1 MLFRRYWKD
10 VDKMGVLVAF
20 VFFIGLTTLIM
31 SVIEESKTMN
41 DVDRQIKSN
50 AEWIKK
56 YINQKN
62 RKDLIK

>member
-1 MLFRRYWKD
+1 
-10 VDKMGVLVAF
+10 MGALVAF
-20 VFFIGLTTLIM
+20 VFVIGLSALIM

-41 DVDRQIKSN
+41 SVDRQIKSN
-50 AEWIKK
+50 AEWTKN

>member
-1 MLFRRYWKD
+1 MFFRRCWNEI
-10 VDKMGVLVAF
+10 DKMGALVAF

-50 AEWIKK
+50 AEWTKN

>member
-1 MLFRRYWKD
+1 
-10 VDKMGVLVAF
+10 MGVLVAF

-50 AEWIKK
+50 AEWTKN

>member
-1 MLFRRYWKD
+1 
-10 VDKMGVLVAF
+10 MGVLVAF

-41 DVDRQIKSN
+41 SVDRQIKSN

-56 YINQKN
+56 IYQSKE
-62 RKDLIK
+62 